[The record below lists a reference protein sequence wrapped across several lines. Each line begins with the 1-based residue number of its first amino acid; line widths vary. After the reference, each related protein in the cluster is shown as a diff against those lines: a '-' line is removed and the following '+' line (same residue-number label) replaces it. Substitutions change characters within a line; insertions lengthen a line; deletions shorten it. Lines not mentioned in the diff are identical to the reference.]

1 MPPYIHWVL
10 CRLLSH
16 IKCYKSVTFKA
27 YSPAIRTESETFQRF
42 GSGDHIG
49 LSSQGDK
56 MNQKHIERWQREFEK
71 ANTGTVQ
78 KMPDFSLDAKGRYDV
93 KYMRWFVNR
102 YHKILG

>member
-71 ANTGTVQ
+71 QIQGQFRKCPIFLLTQ
-78 KMPDFSLDAKGRYDV
+78 KVDTM
-93 KYMRWFVNR
+93 
-102 YHKILG
+102 